1 MSVKLRELLF
11 KLYLPMN
18 LDLSKIVLEDQ
29 YDFITYVTKI
39 NKDLKLNKITE

>member
-1 MSVKLRELLF
+1 
-11 KLYLPMN
+11 MN

-29 YDFITYVTKI
+29 YDLITYVTKI

>member
-1 MSVKLRELLF
+1 MSVKLRELLI

-29 YDFITYVTKI
+29 YDLITYVTKI
-39 NKDLKLNKITE
+39 NKDLKLNKIK